1 MDCFGF
7 AAARLVQAAYE
18 GLQLRHEMD
27 LYAVKTVQLAA
38 NIAKDPELVAER
50 FADLRTTQ

>member
-1 MDCFGF
+1 
-7 AAARLVQAAYE
+7 
-18 GLQLRHEMD
+18 MD